1 MVEPVKKGI
10 RKSLLKRFQRGQQVA
25 NWDHMPKLY
34 LQWRLAKQLGEWDSA
49 PRRAIRAEI
58 ARVGGSVLEVA
69 VGPGIEYDGM
79 QKAGMKVDYTGVD
92 VTPAMVELCRKRFP
106 GVTFLEAD
114 VKRLPFK
121 DNQFDL
127 VMAKDLLE
135 HLDGY
140 EAALGEMYRVARRE
154 VLVYFFLPLAAGQ
167 TVLATH
173 PESGFRYN
181 RYAAADVLGYA
192 RRLGAKSVDVTTI
205 QDGATWGDL
214 VRIQKD

>member
-1 MVEPVKKGI
+1 MVEQLNQTI
-10 RKSLLKRFQRGQQVA
+10 RRTLLKRFQHGQPVA
-25 NWDHMPKLY
+25 SWDHMPRWY
-34 LQWRLAKQLGEWDSA
+34 IRMRLARQLGAWDSA

-58 ARVGGSVLEVA
+58 GRVGGTVLEVA
-69 VGPGIEYDGM
+69 VGPGIEYYGM
-79 QKAGMKVDYTGVD
+79 QQAGLKVDYTGVD
-92 VTPAMVELCRKRFP
+92 VTPAMVELCKQRFP
-106 GVTFLEAD
+106 QATFLQAD
-114 VKRLPFK
+114 VKHLPFK

-140 EAALGEMYRVARRE
+140 QAPLSEMYRVARRE

-173 PESGFRYN
+173 PESGFLYN
-181 RYAAADVLGYA
+181 RYSAADVLSYA
-192 RRLGAKSVDVTTI
+192 RRLGAASVDVTTI

-214 VRIQKD
+214 VRIQKG